1 MRTRG
6 RAGLMA
12 RRVLRPRNLRWALT
26 GLAIACL
33 AALGWSWG
41 RAGIDKPAVSLGYAL
56 RDVVRVWTSDPDAG
70 LVNFTWTTQ
79 PSGEVRIT
87 VQLHRQISAPVTVL
101 VALECD
107 TRLGQFTVDDSN
119 HAVVQSGTAGDD
131 NRGCDEGS
139 TQSAFL
145 ARPVQLL
152 QVRFDGPEDN
162 WDYIALEGRT
172 VSPWSDEAAGERVA
186 YTPYVWLGG
195 PFPGTAPPMG
205 DLIDASIVPLVPD
218 VAVVDTNLAGRP
230 SEIVESYFPTDT
242 PLAIFGSKCG
252 GHRRDRDSSDARR
265 SASPMDGFLGGQCAA
280 VSRHRLSA
288 LCPHHGG
295 RALVRLIRLGAS
307 TVPPPPSRSVPGNR
321 RICGDRRTLRLGPF
335 RGSPPG
341 QAIAETPT

>member
-1 MRTRG
+1 
-6 RAGLMA
+6 MA

-242 PLAIFGSKCG
+242 PLAIFGSNVG
-252 GHRRDRDSSDARR
+252 ATGEIETQVTPAGPRVRWTASWAASAQQSRGIDSPRYVHTTAVVRWSDSSGLARAQFRLLLAGLFLGIVGSVVIEGLFAWAR
-265 SASPMDGFLGGQCAA
+265 SAAP
-280 VSRHRLSA
+280 R
-288 LCPHHGG
+288 PG
-295 RALVRLIRLGAS
+295 R
-307 TVPPPPSRSVPGNR
+307 PSRRPRPDG
-321 RICGDRRTLRLGPF
+321 
-335 RGSPPG
+335 
-341 QAIAETPT
+341 